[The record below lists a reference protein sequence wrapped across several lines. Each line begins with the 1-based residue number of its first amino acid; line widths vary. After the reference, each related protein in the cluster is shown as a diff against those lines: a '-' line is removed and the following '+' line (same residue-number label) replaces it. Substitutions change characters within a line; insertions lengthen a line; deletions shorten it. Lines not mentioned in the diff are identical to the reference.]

1 MEDKGSLR
9 ITARSTRDGP
19 SGYHIVRVAATPTAA
34 PPSRFKNN
42 FRARGFYQEMDPRW
56 LQIAFLSSFLA
67 CGLWLGVVPS
77 WQPPLCLAAALVA
90 QEVGR
95 RLTGAPASTQRSAI
109 ITGLGLSLL
118 LRTDL
123 VWLAPLAAVL
133 AIGSKFL
140 LRFRGKH
147 LFNPANFGLV
157 ACMLVTAHVWCS
169 PSQWGE
175 NALLRIWFL
184 VLGLAV
190 VNRAFR
196 TDTSLAFL
204 GCWIALKAAR
214 VLYLGQSSAVF
225 LHQLEVGSLIVFT
238 FFMISDPKT
247 TPDHRLGRVIFAAA
261 VASLGF
267 YIEAHLWIR
276 NGPIWALF
284 FFSPLVPVLDHLL
297 RAARYEWPGALARH
311 LKSQRSPA

>member
-1 MEDKGSLR
+1 
-9 ITARSTRDGP
+9 
-19 SGYHIVRVAATPTAA
+19 
-34 PPSRFKNN
+34 
-42 FRARGFYQEMDPRW
+42 MDPRW

-67 CGLWLGVVPS
+67 VGVWLGVVPA
-77 WQPPLCLAAALVA
+77 WQPPLCLAAAIAA
-90 QEVGR
+90 QELGR
-95 RLTGAPASTQRSAI
+95 RLTGGPISTQRSAI
-109 ITGLGLSLL
+109 ITALGLSLL

-123 VWLAPLAAVL
+123 FWLAPLAALL
-133 AIGSKFL
+133 AVGSKFL

-157 ACMLVTAHVWCS
+157 ACMLATPHVWCS

-175 NALLRIWFL
+175 NALLRIWF
-184 VLGLAV
+184 VALGLAV

-204 GCWIALKAAR
+204 GAWTLLKAAR
-214 VLYLGQSSAVF
+214 VLYLGQTSGVF
-225 LHQLEVGSLIVFT
+225 LHQLEVGSLIVFA

-247 TPDHRLGRVIFAAA
+247 TPDHRVGRVIFAVLVAA
-261 VASLGF
+261 LGF
-267 YIEAHLWIR
+267 FIETHLWIR

-284 FFSPLVPVLDHLL
+284 FLSPLVPVLDHLF
-297 RAARYEWPGALARH
+297 RAARYEWPGILARQ

>member
-1 MEDKGSLR
+1 M
-9 ITARSTRDGP
+9 
-19 SGYHIVRVAATPTAA
+19 
-34 PPSRFKNN
+34 
-42 FRARGFYQEMDPRW
+42 FRHRAFYSQMDPRW
-56 LQIAFLSSFLA
+56 LQIAFLSSFLM
-67 CGLWLGVVPS
+67 CGLRLGVVPL
-77 WQPPLCLAAALVA
+77 WEPPLTLGAVLLA
-90 QEVGR
+90 QEIGR
-95 RLTGAPASTQRSAI
+95 RLTGVPASTLRSAT

-123 VWLAPLAAVL
+123 VWLAPLAGVF

-157 ACMLVTAHVWCS
+157 CCMLATAHAWCS

-175 NALLRIWFL
+175 DALLRLWFL

-204 GCWIALKAAR
+204 GSWGVLKAAR
-214 VLYLGQSSAVF
+214 VFYLGQSANVL

-247 TPDHRLGRVIFAAA
+247 TPDHRVGRILFAAL
-261 VASLGF
+261 VAALGF

-284 FFSPLVPVLDHLL
+284 FLSPLVPALDRLL
-297 RAARYEWPGALARH
+297 RASRYEWPVRIAERLNP
-311 LKSQRSPA
+311 QRSPA